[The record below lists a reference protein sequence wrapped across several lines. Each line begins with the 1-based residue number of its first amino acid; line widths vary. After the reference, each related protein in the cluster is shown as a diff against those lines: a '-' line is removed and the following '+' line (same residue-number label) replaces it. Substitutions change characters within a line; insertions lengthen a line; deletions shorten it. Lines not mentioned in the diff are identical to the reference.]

1 MLEHFDMWN
10 TGPGAVRLAGGSDPK
25 SATAVKPDGYRETSS
40 KDALNA

>member
-25 SATAVKPDGYRETSS
+25 SATSGKPDCHRETSS